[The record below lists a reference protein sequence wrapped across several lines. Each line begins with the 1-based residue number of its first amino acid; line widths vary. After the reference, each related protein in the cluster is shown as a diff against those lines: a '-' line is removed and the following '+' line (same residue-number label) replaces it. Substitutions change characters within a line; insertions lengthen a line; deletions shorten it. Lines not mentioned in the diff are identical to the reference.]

1 MKINQL
7 INETTTAGAIATV
20 EAPMNGMASRYPKV
34 KGIQTVNK
42 LMKGKTKK
50 KGPYANSMVS
60 ENKMKRSLNDLR
72 EEELSEDDLIIVPG
86 QNKARGFI
94 PKQDVRTD
102 REVEMA
108 KGDLFQC
115 IKNAKT
121 IFEMITDISEED
133 GIEGWVQEK
142 IIKAS
147 DYLNTVREYMEQKR
161 FANEMTGGVI
171 GNGMA
176 GESIYEG
183 KMKDLVYDLEDP
195 ELSEKHFK
203 QLYGMSRREAREAFS
218 KTNQWDF
225 PEHRDHD
232 KPLHE
237 QGLDRRITI
246 GPDGKPTGG
255 WKPNPV
261 DPNAPPNPEEVA
273 RIQQRQQYDAAY
285 NNWLDTRPVNSEGR
299 QLPGTLDVAIIQRV
313 LQGEDPN
320 ELITG
325 RSQKGAFG
333 SDPSKYQALAKQW
346 LDWKGKE
353 PKKPNDMYENK
364 GVGEGLTNDYFKRRK
379 DEEDRI
385 AGTKAPTKRTP
396 QQTDYAKRRAQ
407 EKKVEQGVAE
417 GFDQPY
423 PLKWETSEYG
433 DIDALAKLP
442 DGSPLSIM
450 FNLADMS
457 ENDWGVEFHRNN
469 SQSVT
474 GEGDAQRVFATVL
487 NAIGKFIKK
496 KKPDTLFFTAVK
508 EEDPT
513 GSREKLYDRLVQ
525 RYATGLGYNLKKVD
539 YSEQTGYKLIR
550 KEQGVAE
557 SKSEVTCGC
566 GPECT
571 HCGGKHSRNEVGKK
585 CSCCGNMI
593 KLGVGEGWS
602 QKYKDSINCSHPKG
616 FSQKAH
622 CAGKKK
628 HNESI
633 TMETGKQPKKNPYA
647 IGMAQAMKS
656 TGDQPPLKKS
666 TITKAHE
673 IAKSIKNKG

>member
-195 ELSEKHFK
+195 ELTEKHFK

-237 QGLDRRITI
+237 QDVAEGLSEMDKSSPQPGR
-246 GPDGKPTGG
+246 DGKVSHKTYGSRDNYKLG
-255 WKPNPV
+255 
-261 DPNAPPNPEEVA
+261 DPE
-273 RIQQRQQYDAAY
+273 RM
-285 NNWLDTRPVNSEGR
+285 
-299 QLPGTLDVAIIQRV
+299 
-313 LQGEDPN
+313 
-320 ELITG
+320 
-325 RSQKGAFG
+325 
-333 SDPSKYQALAKQW
+333 AKQVSAEKAKKDA
-346 LDWKGKE
+346 LDIL
-353 PKKPNDMYENK
+353 KK
-364 GVGEGLTNDYFKRRK
+364 
-379 DEEDRI
+379 
-385 AGTKAPTKRTP
+385 
-396 QQTDYAKRRAQ
+396 
-407 EKKVEQGVAE
+407 QGVAE
-417 GFDQPY
+417 G
-423 PLKWETSEYG
+423 K
-433 DIDALAKLP
+433 
-442 DGSPLSIM
+442 
-450 FNLADMS
+450 
-457 ENDWGVEFHRNN
+457 
-469 SQSVT
+469 
-474 GEGDAQRVFATVL
+474 
-487 NAIGKFIKK
+487 
-496 KKPDTLFFTAVK
+496 
-508 EEDPT
+508 
-513 GSREKLYDRLVQ
+513 
-525 RYATGLGYNLKKVD
+525 
-539 YSEQTGYKLIR
+539 
-550 KEQGVAE
+550 
-557 SKSEVTCGC
+557 SKVTCGC
-566 GPECT
+566 GSECT
-571 HCGGKHSRNEVGKK
+571 HCGGKHSRDEVGKK

-622 CAGKKK
+622 CQGKKK
-628 HNESI
+628 
-633 TMETGKQPKKNPYA
+633 K
-647 IGMAQAMKS
+647 
-656 TGDQPPLKKS
+656 
-666 TITKAHE
+666 
-673 IAKSIKNKG
+673 

>member
-417 GFDQPY
+417 G
-423 PLKWETSEYG
+423 K
-433 DIDALAKLP
+433 
-442 DGSPLSIM
+442 
-450 FNLADMS
+450 
-457 ENDWGVEFHRNN
+457 
-469 SQSVT
+469 
-474 GEGDAQRVFATVL
+474 
-487 NAIGKFIKK
+487 
-496 KKPDTLFFTAVK
+496 
-508 EEDPT
+508 
-513 GSREKLYDRLVQ
+513 
-525 RYATGLGYNLKKVD
+525 
-539 YSEQTGYKLIR
+539 
-550 KEQGVAE
+550 
-557 SKSEVTCGC
+557 SKVTCGC

-622 CAGKKK
+622 CASKKK

-666 TITKAHE
+666 TITKAHN

>member
-417 GFDQPY
+417 G
-423 PLKWETSEYG
+423 K
-433 DIDALAKLP
+433 
-442 DGSPLSIM
+442 
-450 FNLADMS
+450 
-457 ENDWGVEFHRNN
+457 
-469 SQSVT
+469 
-474 GEGDAQRVFATVL
+474 
-487 NAIGKFIKK
+487 
-496 KKPDTLFFTAVK
+496 
-508 EEDPT
+508 
-513 GSREKLYDRLVQ
+513 
-525 RYATGLGYNLKKVD
+525 
-539 YSEQTGYKLIR
+539 
-550 KEQGVAE
+550 
-557 SKSEVTCGC
+557 SKVTCGC

-628 HNESI
+628 HNEGI

-666 TITKAHE
+666 TITKAHN